1 MSVSPAD
8 AAPAARAA
16 GGPRVVLVG
25 PMGSGKSTVGALL
38 AERLGV
44 PYRDTDADIV
54 AAEGRAIADLF
65 VDEGEPYFR
74 ERERAAV
81 RDAVAA
87 HTGVLSLGGGA
98 ILDEG
103 TRALLRGLPVV
114 YLSMDVEEAVRRVG
128 LNTARPLLAVNPRK
142 QWRELMEARRHLY
155 EEVARAVVATDDRT
169 PEEVAEAVLDALELK
184 TATPGGRP
192 PGPRPED
199 AMTSKVTRIHV
210 DGTAGT
216 EPYEVLVGR
225 QLLGELGGLIGGAVK
240 RVAVIHPEALAE
252 TGDALRQDLADQGY
266 EAVAVQVPNAEE
278 AKTAEVAAYC
288 WKALGQ
294 SGFTRTDVIVGVGG
308 GATTDLAGFVA
319 ASWLRGVRWIAVP
332 TTVLGMVDAAV
343 GGKTGINTAEGKNL
357 VGAFHP
363 PAGVLCDLAALDSL
377 PVHDYV
383 SGLAEIIKAGFIADP
398 AILDLIEADPEAART
413 PAGPHTAELIERSI
427 RVKAEVVSGD
437 LKESGRR
444 EILNYGHT
452 LAHAIEKNERY
463 KWRHGAAVAVGMHF
477 AAELGRLA
485 GRLDDATADR
495 HRTVLESVGLP
506 LSYRYDQWPKL
517 LETMKVDKKS
527 RGDLLRFIVLDGLA
541 KPTVLEG
548 PDPAVLLA
556 AYGEVAD

>member
-1 MSVSPAD
+1 MSES
-8 AAPAARAA
+8 
-16 GGPRVVLVG
+16 
-25 PMGSGKSTVGALL
+25 
-38 AERLGV
+38 
-44 PYRDTDADIV
+44 
-54 AAEGRAIADLF
+54 
-65 VDEGEPYFR
+65 
-74 ERERAAV
+74 
-81 RDAVAA
+81 
-87 HTGVLSLGGGA
+87 
-98 ILDEG
+98 
-103 TRALLRGLPVV
+103 
-114 YLSMDVEEAVRRVG
+114 
-128 LNTARPLLAVNPRK
+128 
-142 QWRELMEARRHLY
+142 
-155 EEVARAVVATDDRT
+155 
-169 PEEVAEAVLDALELK
+169 
-184 TATPGGRP
+184 
-192 PGPRPED
+192 
-199 AMTSKVTRIHV
+199 VTRIPV
-210 DGTAGT
+210 SGSAGT
-216 EPYEVLVGR
+216 EPYEVVVGR
-225 QLLGELGGLIGGAVK
+225 HLLGELPGLVGQQAR

-252 TGDALRQDLADQGY
+252 TGDALRADLAEQGY
-266 EAVAVQVPNAEE
+266 QAVAIQVPNAEE

-288 WKALGQ
+288 WKALGT

-319 ASWLRGVRWIAVP
+319 ATWLRGVRWIAVP
-332 TTVLGMVDAAV
+332 TTVLAMVDAAV

-398 AILDLIEADPEAART
+398 AILELIEADPEAART

-427 RVKAEVVSGD
+427 RVKAEVVSSD

-452 LAHAIEKNERY
+452 LGHAIEKNERY
-463 KWRHGAAVAVGMHF
+463 QWRHGAAVAVGMHF

-495 HRTVLESVGLP
+495 HRTILEAVGLP
-506 LSYRYDQWPKL
+506 LHYRHDQWPRL

-548 PDPAVLLA
+548 PDPALLLA
-556 AYGEVAD
+556 AYGEVGR

>member
-1 MSVSPAD
+1 MTGVPS
-8 AAPAARAA
+8 
-16 GGPRVVLVG
+16 VVLVG
-25 PMGSGKSTVGALL
+25 PMGVGKSTVGRLL
-38 AERLGV
+38 AEDLGV
-44 PYRDTDADIV
+44 GYRDTDDDIV
-54 AAEGRAIADLF
+54 TAEGRTIAEIF
-65 VDEGEPYFR
+65 VDDGEPAFR
-74 ERERAAV
+74 ALEKAAV
-81 RDAVAA
+81 RRALAEHA
-87 HTGVLSLGGGA
+87 GVLALGGGSV
-98 ILDEG
+98 LDAE
-103 TRALLRGLPVV
+103 TRALLAGHRVV
-114 YLSMDVEEAVRRVG
+114 YLSMEVEEAVRRTG
-128 LNTARPLLAVNPRK
+128 LGVARPLLAVNPRK

-155 EEVARAVVATDDRT
+155 EEVAAVVVPTDGRT
-169 PEEVAEAVLDALELK
+169 PDEVTRAALDALETK
-184 TATPGGRP
+184 NESPADATGT
-192 PGPRPED
+192 RPEE
-199 AMTSKVTRIHV
+199 TVTEQVTRIAV
-210 DGTAGT
+210 AGTAGT
-216 EPYEVLVGR
+216 DPYEVLVGR
-225 QLLGELGGLIGGAVK
+225 QLLGELGGLIGPKAK

-252 TGDALRQDLADQGY
+252 TGDALRADLAGQGFD
-266 EAVAVQVPNAEE
+266 AVAIQVPNAEE

-319 ASWLRGVRWIAVP
+319 ATWLRGVRWIAVP

-377 PVHDYV
+377 PTNDYV
-383 SGLAEIIKAGFIADP
+383 SGLAEVIKAGFIADP
-398 AILDLIEADPEAART
+398 VILDLVESDPEAART

-427 RVKAEVVSGD
+427 RVKADVVSSD
-437 LKESGRR
+437 LKESGLR

-452 LAHAIEKNERY
+452 LGHAIEKNERY

-506 LSYRYDQWPKL
+506 LHYRHDQWPKL
-517 LETMKVDKKS
+517 LENMKVDKKS

-541 KPTVLEG
+541 RPTVLEG

-556 AYGEVAD
+556 AYGEVGE

>member
-1 MSVSPAD
+1 MS
-8 AAPAARAA
+8 
-16 GGPRVVLVG
+16 
-25 PMGSGKSTVGALL
+25 
-38 AERLGV
+38 
-44 PYRDTDADIV
+44 
-54 AAEGRAIADLF
+54 
-65 VDEGEPYFR
+65 
-74 ERERAAV
+74 
-81 RDAVAA
+81 
-87 HTGVLSLGGGA
+87 
-98 ILDEG
+98 
-103 TRALLRGLPVV
+103 
-114 YLSMDVEEAVRRVG
+114 EA
-128 LNTARPLLAVNPRK
+128 
-142 QWRELMEARRHLY
+142 
-155 EEVARAVVATDDRT
+155 
-169 PEEVAEAVLDALELK
+169 
-184 TATPGGRP
+184 
-192 PGPRPED
+192 
-199 AMTSKVTRIHV
+199 VTRIHV
-210 DGTAGT
+210 GGTAGT

-225 QLLGELGGLIGGAVK
+225 QLLGELGALIGDAAK

-319 ASWLRGVRWIAVP
+319 ATWLRGVRWIAVP

-357 VGAFHP
+357 VGSFHP

-413 PAGPHTAELIERSI
+413 PAGPHTSELIERSI
-427 RVKAEVVSGD
+427 KVKAEVVSGD
-437 LKESGRR
+437 LKESGLR